1 MPKRRQRKGPA
12 VGTVGAGIDLTIA
25 SQGIKFSVDETFFNL
40 DRAPKDKYGTVSRL
54 EVKDGIV
61 WAGGVRYFD
70 PSTKTYLPQ
79 ETEKPDKP
87 IKKRR
92 RKKPSRVVV
101 NWKEADDSGNIG
113 TVEAGSIVNIF

>member
-1 MPKRRQRKGPA
+1 MPKRRQRKGPV
-12 VGTVGAGIDLTIA
+12 VGTVGGGIDLTIA
-25 SQGIKFSVDETFFNL
+25 STGIKFSVDGTSFNL
-40 DRAPKDKYGTVSRL
+40 DRAPKDARGTVSRL

-79 ETEKPDKP
+79 EDAKPV
-87 IKKRR
+87 KKRH

-101 NWKEADDSGNIG
+101 NWKEADDSNTGSIG